1 MQWKLSKKG
10 SLWEHYRDESN
21 DTVADFKSFK
31 FEQGGFPIKVAYR
44 VTANATWTTK
54 NIVSSSFF

>member
-1 MQWKLSKKG
+1 MKIIQKG

-31 FEQGGFPIKVAYR
+31 FEQGGFSIKVAYR
-44 VTANATWTTK
+44 VTANTTWTAK
-54 NIVSSSFF
+54 NIISSNFF